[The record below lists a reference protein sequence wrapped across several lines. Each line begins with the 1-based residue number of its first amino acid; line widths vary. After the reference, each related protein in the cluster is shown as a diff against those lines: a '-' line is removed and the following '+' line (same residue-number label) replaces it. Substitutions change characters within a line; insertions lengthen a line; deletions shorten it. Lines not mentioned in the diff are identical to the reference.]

1 MKMNNDTKSH
11 YKGREKVDQQV
22 AVVTCS
28 GSRGIGYE
36 TSLSL
41 ARNGFYIFATVRRLG
56 ESINPVPD
64 IAMKENL
71 SLQVIQPDANN
82 EKLVTEVINRIA
94 KENGRIETNFFGQ

>member
-11 YKGREKVDQQV
+11 YQGKEKVDQQV

-64 IAMKENL
+64 IAMKGFHPGYRGVHVQGRYYAATFRATPEAKKL
-71 SLQVIQPDANN
+71 S
-82 EKLVTEVINRIA
+82 
-94 KENGRIETNFFGQ
+94 